1 MIINKCTGNG
11 LTKRQKYSR
20 VNTTEKE
27 TLEKLSIFPI
37 FIFST
42 FLSLKMKGGGGFSQI
57 KMFHF
62 YSDLTYYLN

>member
-27 TLEKLSIFPI
+27 TLEKL
-37 FIFST
+37 
-42 FLSLKMKGGGGFSQI
+42 
-57 KMFHF
+57 
-62 YSDLTYYLN
+62 